1 MKLSLRLDIV
11 VIVLLILYVLTG
23 CTTAEVLDTMSK
35 FNQDKP
41 LYDKHGCKDD
51 EVYWCEG
58 HDRRNADCMCI
69 ERTVMENR
77 LQQLQRL

>member
-1 MKLSLRLDIV
+1 MKLSQRLDII

-35 FNQDKP
+35 FNADKP
-41 LYDKHGCKDD
+41 TYSIYGCTED

-58 HDRRNADCMCI
+58 HDRRNADCMCV

-77 LQQLQRL
+77 LQQLRRM

>member
-1 MKLSLRLDIV
+1 MKLSQRLDIV
-11 VIVLLILYVLTG
+11 VLVLIILYVLTG
-23 CTTAEVLDTMSK
+23 CTTTEVLDTMSK

-41 LYDKHGCKDD
+41 LYDIHGCRED

-69 ERTVMENR
+69 ERTIMENN
-77 LQQLQRL
+77 LQRLRRF